1 MFFFLCAEDIP
12 WTFNHWFWSLLAR
25 QTPSLGGAQKSHE
38 RRKLPRKLQEQ
49 MERHALNKQGG
60 NRASL
65 PLFWSNVFWKTSHHK
80 NLPSSSNA
88 SNGLGQKKAG
98 EYLGFG
104 RHYLF
109 RPGSISRG
117 SFLRICTF
125 VKCRACIFKWR
136 AGLCWNGWWEHE
148 VLIQQKQLGLVVLQG
163 MMDMKPSFFKKDF
176 RKDST
181 QMNQKETNQIPASME
196 QELNFYLRVIL
207 PRRLEVQYHKLHL
220 VWLRSSCE
228 TGGSRCKR
236 KCWRSLSW
244 LWWVEA
250 VPQPLFWLHPL
261 VVLLLVVVVV
271 GRYLDWT
278 TNPYFGAVSW
288 ISRNDLRWQTAFLV
302 FPNERWGTLKNRQ
315 NMLSRYIYI
324 YI

>member
-1 MFFFLCAEDIP
+1 MPLTGWP
-12 WTFNHWFWSLLAR
+12 
-25 QTPSLGGAQKSHE
+25 
-38 RRKLPRKLQEQ
+38 
-49 MERHALNKQGG
+49 KQ
-60 NRASL
+60 
-65 PLFWSNVFWKTSHHK
+65 
-80 NLPSSSNA
+80 
-88 SNGLGQKKAG
+88 KAG

-109 RPGSISRG
+109 RPGSNRVGPNSSYVQGCVEMGDENTR
-117 SFLRICTF
+117 F
-125 VKCRACIFKWR
+125 
-136 AGLCWNGWWEHE
+136 
-148 VLIQQKQLGLVVLQG
+148 LIQQQQLGLVVSREWWTSNLHFSKKTFG
-163 MMDMKPSFFKKDF
+163 KIRLRWIRKKPIKSQHPWSRSWIFILGWY
-176 RKDST
+176 S
-181 QMNQKETNQIPASME
+181 PVG
-196 QELNFYLRVIL
+196 LR
-207 PRRLEVQYHKLHL
+207 YHKLHL
-220 VWLRSSCE
+220 VWLGSCCE

-261 VVLLLVVVVV
+261 VVLLLVVVV

-324 YI
+324 